1 MALEDTELTIGG
13 VSFKG
18 VYIAILLSLATTL
31 GGGVWTA
38 SSLYSRLEAL
48 EALDIPELGPIE
60 ESLLTTEQ
68 NLQTQI
74 ELIQQELV
82 DNDVNQLQ
90 GKLAALGVNLKT
102 IADQQGKLLL
112 ISDKVTKL
120 ENDIQSM
127 RGVVAAAEVA
137 TNAIKDEKVGRERV
151 EDRLNKID
159 TEIDDIWSGMDYLS
173 NPLNQEEL

>member
-60 ESLLTTEQ
+60 ENLLTTEQ

-90 GKLAALGVNLKT
+90 GNLAALGVNLKT

-112 ISDKVTKL
+112 IGDKVTKL

-127 RGVVAAAEVA
+127 RGVVAAAEIA
-137 TNAIKDEKVGRERV
+137 TNAIKDEKSGRERV

-173 NPLNQEEL
+173 NPLN